1 MGIEPPGS
9 YYLIKMVRRK
19 ELFRTTL
26 VALVCLLLIALY
38 QKNPSPLI
46 RSRPATFQA
55 IQIED
60 DQPLEEHSLK
70 EVIINAQRSRLRK
83 ELYDFKFPSNR
94 PLANFA
100 MEDGGQPIRTIIFS
114 TWRSGS
120 TFLGDVLNALPGNY
134 YHYEPLMDYGII
146 QIRGPPDADSAL
158 TRLKSLLNC
167 DYTNLYKKS
176 NLGSSTTPGYFTIVD
191 GTTLSSSVLS
201 TGGRMLPLAGR
212 NSVSIC
218 PALYSTA
225 APPAHIFSS
234 SQTNRNII
242 SIFLADSAL
251 SSTT

>member
-55 IQIED
+55 IKIED

-94 PLANFA
+94 PLTNFA

-120 TFLGDVLNALPGNY
+120 TFLGVHCL
-134 YHYEPLMDYGII
+134 
-146 QIRGPPDADSAL
+146 QKKR
-158 TRLKSLLNC
+158 
-167 DYTNLYKKS
+167 KS
-176 NLGSSTTPGYFTIVD
+176 NCMSGLFQIDNDSRNQWLLKLD
-191 GTTLSSSVLS
+191 RALDDAASVL
-201 TGGRMLPLAGR
+201 
-212 NSVSIC
+212 C
-218 PALYSTA
+218 
-225 APPAHIFSS
+225 
-234 SQTNRNII
+234 
-242 SIFLADSAL
+242 
-251 SSTT
+251 